1 MNPRLVR
8 AKRGVERRLF
18 LKAIALGLSA
28 PIAMKMARFATAQSE
43 GAPKRFFLFY
53 MPHGIAPEH
62 YNPRVAEGDWKNFAL
77 DQTNESILAPLEP
90 YKQYVNVYEGFKF
103 PDLSGTH
110 EGIINCLSG
119 VNTLDSTT
127 PRTTIEHVIAKGLGV
142 KPVILGAC
150 SHQPFGL
157 DAHGML
163 FWDGTPI
170 DPQKDPSK
178 AADALFGTGG
188 DSEPPPEVDPNVELR
203 NSLLSL
209 TEAEIESLSGSLS
222 GLTREQNKLQ
232 AHLAAVQ
239 ALKSSGGGGGQ
250 SSCASRPTLPTVEQ
264 VRSESAGQV
273 IDPSGGN
280 DYFYQEANFRKLL
293 QAQLEV
299 ASQALVCNAA
309 QVIALMPMYAVCE
322 FDFGFVGQT
331 DGSNIN
337 TAGSHHNTLSHT
349 TAQQSP
355 SAQYN
360 SPISVDNYLPGP
372 RAPFA
377 RCQRWF
383 TQQLVDQVVSVL
395 AATDDPAAPGTT
407 VLDNTLIY
415 FMSEIGDGANHLRLS
430 MVEYPQ
436 VPSSLHLVTI
446 GRAGGAL
453 DTGQVYRAGIGSDG
467 ANAAQVNRPAGDL
480 HVTLARAMGVDAN
493 FPDAEG
499 AITEVLT

>member
-1 MNPRLVR
+1 M
-8 AKRGVERRLF
+8 F
-18 LKAIALGLSA
+18 LKAIALGLSV
-28 PIAMKMARFATAQSE
+28 PVAMKMARFATAQSE
-43 GAPKRFFLFY
+43 GAPKRFFVFY

-62 YNPRVAEGDWKNFAL
+62 YNPRVTEGDWRNFAL

-90 YKQYVNVYEGFKF
+90 YKQYVNVYEGFKY
-103 PDLSGTH
+103 PDLTGTH

-127 PRTTIEHVIAKGLGV
+127 PRTTVEHVIAKGLGV
-142 KPVILGAC
+142 KPLILGAC
-150 SHQPFGL
+150 SHRPYGL
-157 DAHGML
+157 DAQAML

-178 AADALFGTGG
+178 AADQLFGTGG
-188 DSEPPPEVDPNVELR
+188 GEQQPAVDPNVELR
-203 NSLLSL
+203 NGLLTL
-209 TEAEIESLSGSLS
+209 TEAELESLSGSLS
-222 GLTREQNKLQ
+222 GLTREQNKLA

-239 ALKSSGGGGGQ
+239 TLKATGGGTQ
-250 SSCASRPTLPTVEQ
+250 SSCTSRPTLPTVEQ

-299 ASQALVCNAA
+299 VSQALICNAA
-309 QVIALMPMYAVCE
+309 QGIGLQPMYAVCE
-322 FDFGFVGQT
+322 FDFGFVGES
-331 DGSNIN
+331 DGSGLN
-337 TAGSHHNTLSHT
+337 TSGSHHNTLSHT
-349 TAQQSP
+349 GAQQSP

-360 SPISVDNYLPGP
+360 SPISVDNYLPAP

-383 TQQLVDQVVSVL
+383 AQQLVDQVVSIL
-395 AATDDPAAPGTT
+395 ATTDDPAAPGTT

-415 FMSEIGDGANHLRLS
+415 WMSEIGDGANHLRLS

-436 VPSSLHLVTI
+436 VPSSIHLVTI

-453 DTGQVYRAGIGSDG
+453 DTGQVYRAGIGSD
-467 ANAAQVNRPAGDL
+467 ASNAAQVNRPAGDL
-480 HVTLARAMGVDAN
+480 HTTLARAMGVNAE
-493 FPDAEG
+493 FPDG
-499 AITEVLT
+499 SSVIDEVLT

>member
-1 MNPRLVR
+1 M
-8 AKRGVERRLF
+8 F
-18 LKAIALGLSA
+18 LKAVALGLSV

-43 GAPKRFFLFY
+43 GPPKRFFVFY

-62 YNPRVAEGDWKNFAL
+62 YNPRVAEGDWTNFAL
-77 DQTNESILAPLEP
+77 DQTNESILGPLEP

-103 PDLSGTH
+103 PDLMGTH

-119 VNTLDSTT
+119 VSTLDSTT
-127 PRTTIEHVIAKGLGV
+127 PRTTVEHVIAKGLGV

-150 SHQPFGL
+150 SHMPFGL

-178 AADALFGTGG
+178 AADELFGTGTG
-188 DSEPPPEVDPNVELR
+188 TGTTGEPNPPVDPNVELR
-203 NSLLSL
+203 NGLLTL

-222 GLTREQNKLQ
+222 GLTREQNKLA

-239 ALKSSGGGGGQ
+239 SLKASGGGGMQ
-250 SSCASRPTLPTVEQ
+250 SSCTGRPTLPTVEQ

-299 ASQALVCNAA
+299 ASQALICNAA
-309 QVIALMPMYAVCE
+309 QVIGLMPMYAVCE
-322 FDFGFVGQT
+322 FDFGFVGQS
-331 DGSNIN
+331 DGSGIN
-337 TAGSHHNTLSHT
+337 TSGSHHNTLSHA

-360 SPISVDNYLPGP
+360 SPISVDNYLPEP

-383 TQQLVDQVVSVL
+383 AQQLVDNVVSAL
-395 AATDDPAAPGTT
+395 ATTDDPAAPGTS

-415 FMSEIGDGANHLRLS
+415 WMSEIGDGANHLRLS
-430 MVEYPQ
+430 MIEWPQ

-446 GRAGGAL
+446 GGAGGAL
-453 DTGQVYRAGIGSDG
+453 KTGQVYRAGIGTDG

-480 HVTLARAMGVDAN
+480 HKTLAQAMGVNAD
-493 FPDAEG
+493 FPDSEG

>member
-1 MNPRLVR
+1 M
-8 AKRGVERRLF
+8 F
-18 LKAIALGLSA
+18 LKAVALGLSV
-28 PIAMKMARFATAQSE
+28 PLAMKMARFATAQSA
-43 GAPKRFFLFY
+43 GAPKRFFVFY

-62 YNPRVAEGDWKNFAL
+62 YNPRVQEGDWRNFAL

-103 PDLSGTH
+103 PDLDGTH

-127 PRTTIEHVIAKGLGV
+127 PRTTVEHVIAKGLGV

-178 AADALFGTGG
+178 AADQLFGTSTGTTGG
-188 DSEPPPEVDPNVELR
+188 EQPQVDPNVELR
-203 NSLLSL
+203 NGLLTL
-209 TEAEIESLSGSLS
+209 TEAEIESLSNSLT
-222 GLTREQNKLQ
+222 GLTREQNKLA
-232 AHLAAVQ
+232 AHLSAV
-239 ALKSSGGGGGQ
+239 ANLKASSGGGNMQ
-250 SSCASRPTLPTVEQ
+250 SSCTGRPSLPTVEQ
-264 VRSESAGQV
+264 VRAESAGQV

-299 ASQALVCNAA
+299 VSQALICNAA
-309 QVIALMPMYAVCE
+309 QVIGLMPMYAVCE
-322 FDFGFVGQT
+322 FDFGFVGQS
-331 DGSNIN
+331 DGSGLN

-360 SPISVDNYLPGP
+360 SPISVDNYLPEP

-383 TQQLVDQVVSVL
+383 AQQLVDQVVSLL
-395 AATDDPAAPGTT
+395 ATTDDPAAPGTT

-415 FMSEIGDGANHLRLS
+415 WMSEIGDGANHLRLS

-446 GRAGGAL
+446 GRAGGAI
-453 DTGQVYRAGIGSDG
+453 DSGQVFRASIGTDSTH
-467 ANAAQVNRPAGDL
+467 AKQVNRPSGDL
-480 HVTLARAMGVDAN
+480 HTTLARAMGVTAE
-493 FPDAEG
+493 FPDG
-499 AITEVLT
+499 STPITEVLT

>member
-1 MNPRLVR
+1 M
-8 AKRGVERRLF
+8 F
-18 LKAIALGLSA
+18 LKAVALGLSV
-28 PIAMKMARFATAQSE
+28 PLAMKMARFATAQSQ

-62 YNPRVAEGDWKNFAL
+62 YNPRVQEGDWRNFAL
-77 DQTNESILAPLEP
+77 DQTNESILGPLEP

-103 PDLSGTH
+103 PDKDGTH

-119 VNTLDSTT
+119 VDTLDSTT
-127 PRTTIEHVIAKGLGV
+127 PRTTVEHVIAKGLGV

-170 DPQKDPSK
+170 DPQKDPAK
-178 AADALFGTGG
+178 AADELFGTGG
-188 DSEPPPEVDPNVELR
+188 SSGTTGEQPSVDPNVELR
-203 NSLLSL
+203 NGLLTL
-209 TEAEIESLSGSLS
+209 TEAEIEALSKSLS
-222 GLTREQNKLQ
+222 GLTREQNKLA
-232 AHLAAVQ
+232 AHLMAVQ
-239 ALKSSGGGGGQ
+239 SLKASGGGPVQ
-250 SSCASRPTLPTVEQ
+250 SSCTTRPTLPTVEL

-299 ASQALVCNAA
+299 VSQALVCNAA

-322 FDFGFVGQT
+322 FDFGFVGQS
-331 DGSNIN
+331 DGSGIN
-337 TAGSHHNTLSHT
+337 TSGSHHNTLSH
-349 TAQQSP
+349 AGPQQSP

-360 SPISVDNYLPGP
+360 SPISVDNYLAAP

-383 TQQLVDQVVSVL
+383 AQQLVDQVVSVL
-395 AATDDPAAPGTT
+395 ATTDDPAAPGST

-415 FMSEIGDGANHLRLS
+415 WMSEIGDGMNHLRVS
-430 MVEYPQ
+430 MIEYPQ

-453 DTGQVYRAGIGSDG
+453 DTGQVYRASIGTDK
-467 ANAAQVNRPAGDL
+467 NAALQVNRPAGDL
-480 HVTLARAMGVDAN
+480 HVTLARAMGVTAD
-493 FPDAEG
+493 FPDAKDG